1 MKIVIEG
8 KFLKIIDKEILRT
21 KNVNSYKMS
30 VEYDSFYNDRVL
42 MIYFKQD
49 DIKKIVTVGPDNII
63 DIPHEVLE
71 NVRDIY
77 IGFYSP
83 SADGDK
89 LKDRYC
95 SNFDSLTVIEGAYDE
110 SATPTEELSTTI
122 LEKYLQEMKEFYNE
136 SLKEYNKNA
145 ELRLKEYNGNDD
157 LKLSEYNNNAKLKT
171 EEFNRDYELKKE
183 EIDKVADEVA
193 QNKTEIEE
201 IEKRVKESEQN
212 AKTSETNAKTSE
224 ENAQNSAENA
234 SKIETNIINIQE
246 DINASKSYIDEQ
258 KESIDKS
265 VENVEKLVDE
275 ATNQANISKAQAKI
289 STANA
294 TQTTSDKTS
303 VENTK
308 NEVSIMKTSIE
319 QTKSET
325 EQIKNN
331 TQKIYDSTFQAKNET
346 LEAKEVVENSLEN
359 ERIISDKKY
368 ARAIE
373 SDTITINNFGQVE
386 CDESGYM
393 KEVSIESSLP
403 EVTQETREG
412 YNIIDLTPVIEVST
426 IAGLNFEQINSNT
439 IKLSGNTTS
448 TWQAIRL
455 RKTKEIISGNSYT
468 IYAKM
473 NYNGKSTKSAIR
485 FGLFNQKG
493 ANFYNTNIMTLNLID
508 TNKTS
513 AFFNFTPEFDEEE
526 NEISYFRFV
535 IEGLEKDSK
544 YDFELSVMLLEGVYN
559 ESNMP
564 DFELYGISPSFDH
577 PSDFKNIIQN
587 IKVFNTKND
596 NFFDIKNCEK
606 VNGYYSASGV
616 FANDN
621 NNISFLKISLPK
633 GDITI
638 SSNYNISKIL
648 GFKDEDYSTGTILSG
663 TTNNFTFNNGEYKY
677 FGFYTSIA
685 NYNQSDFY
693 VMINRGEEALPYVP
707 FNKGYAREI
716 ALPEG
721 QFLGNLKG
729 YSNAIDKGVL
739 KGQLKELVLTG
750 DESWKLF
757 QTNTNTARFVL
768 AKAPHIMVNS
778 ETETMYLCNYFK
790 AYLPSERI
798 EDKEGLFVANSWYNE
813 INQNEIYIRTNINEI
828 STLNSFKAKL
838 KELYDSG
845 TPVKILYVA
854 LKEEQ
859 QELSQENL
867 QVVNSLQTYHGEN
880 NISTPEVKLTF
891 KANQGIPS
899 YVDKVVNEKLVEN
912 NLSEREISDNKYARA
927 LKTPVTDV
935 ESTRIYAEND
945 VVDDLI
951 INGVELTQVVTE
963 NSPSLDNPSE
973 IQIASEQNIQICK
986 NNYLNTT
993 QIANENFSNGGLT
1006 VATDE
1011 NGIFTVNGT
1020 HSEQVNINFTNLNF
1034 NIKENQVIK
1043 LIPLGGNVNYQG
1055 NIFNCINSILWNKEW
1070 KTLTFLNL
1078 NSSLITS
1085 SDTVKYFQVRFIIPV
1100 QQSSITYTNFK
1111 FGIMVINAD
1120 DNIQDYHPY
1129 YGTNITI
1136 PLVNSAIGQYADTI
1150 DRENNVQNKVIQELT
1165 LTGDENWNAA
1175 GSNDVTNVFSINLN
1189 YSVENYTGLC
1199 NFLKTGVSGNVE
1211 KFTPLGTSLYIA
1223 VNKTRAS
1230 TVEEFKALLAQL
1242 YSSGNPLKVYLVRV
1256 SPTKNPLSEE
1266 VQTALSNLK
1275 LYQDLN
1281 NIAIDGGSMN
1291 FIYNKSLLR
1300 SLEEKDEKI
1309 DGLQSQIDE
1318 IKSLLSSTST
1328 ASLLAE
1334 NLAKDNESEVI

>member
-49 DIKKIVTVGPDNII
+49 DVKKIVTVGPDNII

-71 NVRDIY
+71 NVKDIY
-77 IGFYSP
+77 VGFYSP

-110 SATPTEELSTTI
+110 SATPTEELTQTI
-122 LEKYLQEMKEFYNE
+122 LEKYLQEMKEFYAE
-136 SLKEYNKNA
+136 SLKEYNDNA
-145 ELRLKEYNGNDD
+145 D
-157 LKLSEYNNNAKLKT
+157 LKLSEYNNNSIQKVREYNENAH
-171 EEFNRDYELKKE
+171 LKKE
-183 EIDKVADEVA
+183 EIDKVADEVS
-193 QNKTEIEE
+193 KDKSDIEE
-201 IEKRVKESEQN
+201 MKKSIE
-212 AKTSETNAKTSE
+212 TSETNAKASETS
-224 ENAQNSAENA
+224 AQNSANKASESETNVANIEKNINAIKEQIDTIKTNIDGQVNTVNTLSENA
-234 SKIETNIINIQE
+234 ATQ
-246 DINASKSYIDEQ
+246 ATKS
-258 KESIDKS
+258 
-265 VENVEKLVDE
+265 EN
-275 ATNQANISKAQAKI
+275 QAKI
-289 STANA
+289 STENA
-294 TQTTSDKTS
+294 AATSADKNAVSEMKSEVEEFKIEAKTS
-303 VENTK
+303 RD
-308 NEVSIMKTSIE
+308 
-319 QTKSET
+319 ET
-325 EQIKNN
+325 ESLK
-331 TQKIYDSTFQAKNET
+331 DET
-346 LEAKEVVENSLEN
+346 LQAKEVVENSLEK
-359 ERIISDKKY
+359 ERIESEKRY
-368 ARAIE
+368 AKSINT
-373 SDTITINNFGQVE
+373 DTIVVEEFAQVE
-386 CDESGYM
+386 LDEDGYM
-393 KEVSIESSLP
+393 EDVSIESNLP
-403 EVTQETREG
+403 DITQETREG

-648 GFKDEDYSTGTILSG
+648 GFKDEDYSTGVILSG
-663 TTNNFTFNNGEYKY
+663 ATNNFTFNNNGEYKY
-677 FGFYTSIA
+677 FDFYTSIT
-685 NYNQSDFY
+685 NYNKSDFY
-693 VMINRGEEALPYVP
+693 VMINRGNVVLPYVP

-757 QTNTNTARFVL
+757 QTSTNTARFVL
-768 AKAPHIMVNS
+768 AKTPHIMVNS

-813 INQNEIYIRTNINEI
+813 IIQNEIYIRTNINEI
-828 STLNSFKAKL
+828 STLKSFKAKL

-880 NISTPEVKLTF
+880 NISTPEAKLTF

-973 IQIASEQNIQICK
+973 INAVSEQNITIRGNNMCK
-986 NNYLNTT
+986 EYINNQEIVKFASALYIKADLKPNMQYT
-993 QIANENFSNGGLT
+993 ISFLT
-1006 VATDE
+1006 PTFEGTYYRADE
-1011 NGIFTVNGT
+1011 LTNSWFK
-1020 HSEQVNINFTNLNF
+1020 FTNDGSRKSFTFTTKSDISSAYSSSKDAYIIL
-1034 NIKENQVIK
+1034 K
-1043 LIPLGGNVNYQG
+1043 
-1055 NIFNCINSILWNKEW
+1055 NSIEEPKP
-1070 KTLTFLNL
+1070 
-1078 NSSLITS
+1078 
-1085 SDTVKYFQVRFIIPV
+1085 SDF
-1100 QQSSITYTNFK
+1100 SD
-1111 FGIMVINAD
+1111 IMLVEGD
-1120 DNIQDYHPY
+1120 KDLPYKLY
-1129 YGTNITI
+1129 YGTNIKI

-1150 DRENNVQNKVIQELT
+1150 DRENSVQNKVIQELT
-1165 LTGDENWNAA
+1165 LTGAEEILKSSRNNLFYIQLDNIVYTSNVNTKSGLVISNCFKNESYTDLRNYAKNYGIEVYLNRIYFRILDFNTAEEVKNKLKELYDA
-1175 GSNDVTNVFSINLN
+1175 G
-1189 YSVENYTGLC
+1189 
-1199 NFLKTGVSGNVE
+1199 
-1211 KFTPLGTSLYIA
+1211 TP
-1223 VNKTRAS
+1223 V
-1230 TVEEFKALLAQL
+1230 
-1242 YSSGNPLKVYLVRV
+1242 KVYYVAET
-1256 SPTKNPLSEE
+1256 PTKNPLSEE

>member
-1 MKIVIEG
+1 MKILIED
-8 KFLKIIDKEILRT
+8 KFLKIIDKENLRT
-21 KNVNSYKMS
+21 GNVNSYKMS
-30 VEYDSFYNDRVL
+30 IEYDSFYNDRVL

-83 SADGDK
+83 SPDGDK

-95 SNFDSLTVIEGAYDE
+95 SNFDRLTVIEGAYDE
-110 SATPTEELSTTI
+110 DATPTEELTPTI
-122 LEKYLQEMKEFYNE
+122 LEKYLQEMKDFYNE
-136 SLKEYNKNA
+136 SLKEYNDNA
-145 ELRLKEYNGNDD
+145 D
-157 LKLSEYNNNAKLKT
+157 LKLSEYNNNSIQKVREYNENAH
-171 EEFNRDYELKKE
+171 LKKE

-212 AKTSETNAKTSE
+212 AKTSETNAKSSAENAQKSE
-224 ENAQNSAENA
+224 TNAKQSETNAQNSANKAIESEN
-234 SKIETNIINIQE
+234 NIIEIEKNIKAIQKDVQANKE
-246 DINASKSYIDEQ
+246 ATDTNVATTNA
-258 KESIDKS
+258 
-265 VENVEKLVDE
+265 NVTE
-275 ATNQANISKAQAKI
+275 ATNQAKIAKEQADISI
-289 STANA
+289 TNA
-294 TQTTSDKTS
+294 GKTS
-303 VENTK
+303 TDRTAIGNMK
-308 NEVSIMKTSIE
+308 NDVSSMKSSVE
-319 QTKSET
+319 QTKT
-325 EQIKNN
+325 DIQG
-331 TQKIYDSTFQAKNET
+331 IYNDTVYAKDET
-346 LEAKEVVENSLEN
+346 LQAKEVVENSLEK
-359 ERIISDKKY
+359 ERIESEKRYAKSINTDTIVVEEFAQVELDEDGYMEDVSIEASKEITQETHDSTANILYTQEKYWEIGGINQAGALQENKLRLRSKELMPIEELINYYCSIEDSKYCFVNIHYYDSDK
-368 ARAIE
+368 IWLVNQE
-373 SDTITINNFGQVE
+373 SITNNINNNQAQSFTTPEGAKYFKLLFKKV
-386 CDESGYM
+386 DESEMTLSDLSIAKPMVVKGTSKIDFLEGYPVM
-393 KEVSIESSLP
+393 PSLNYPSEFQNMVKEVSI
-403 EVTQETREG
+403 QNND
-412 YNIIDLTPVIEVST
+412 Y
-426 IAGLNFEQINSNT
+426 
-439 IKLSGNTTS
+439 TS
-448 TWQAIRL
+448 T
-455 RKTKEIISGNSYT
+455 
-468 IYAKM
+468 
-473 NYNGKSTKSAIR
+473 
-485 FGLFNQKG
+485 
-493 ANFYNTNIMTLNLID
+493 
-508 TNKTS
+508 
-513 AFFNFTPEFDEEE
+513 
-526 NEISYFRFV
+526 
-535 IEGLEKDSK
+535 
-544 YDFELSVMLLEGVYN
+544 LS
-559 ESNMP
+559 
-564 DFELYGISPSFDH
+564 
-577 PSDFKNIIQN
+577 
-587 IKVFNTKND
+587 
-596 NFFDIKNCEK
+596 
-606 VNGYYSASGV
+606 
-616 FANDN
+616 
-621 NNISFLKISLPK
+621 
-633 GDITI
+633 
-638 SSNYNISKIL
+638 
-648 GFKDEDYSTGTILSG
+648 LS
-663 TTNNFTFNNGEYKY
+663 
-677 FGFYTSIA
+677 
-685 NYNQSDFY
+685 
-693 VMINRGEEALPYVP
+693 
-707 FNKGYAREI
+707 
-716 ALPEG
+716 EG
-721 QFLGNLKG
+721 QFLGNFKG

-750 DESWKLF
+750 DESWRLF
-757 QTNTNTARFVL
+757 QTSTNTARFVL
-768 AKAPHIMVNS
+768 GKAPHIMVNS

-798 EDKEGLFVANSWYNE
+798 EDKEGLFVSNSWYNE

-828 STLNSFKAKL
+828 STLDSFKAKL

-880 NISTPEVKLTF
+880 NISTPEAKLTF

-912 NLSEREISDNKYARA
+912 NLSERKISDNKYARP
-927 LKTPVTDV
+927 LKTQVTDV

-1055 NIFNCINSILWNKEW
+1055 NILNCINSILWNKEW
-1070 KTLTFLNL
+1070 KTLTLLNL

-1150 DRENNVQNKVIQELT
+1150 DRENKVHNKVIQELT

-1281 NIAIDGGSMN
+1281 NIAIDNGSMS